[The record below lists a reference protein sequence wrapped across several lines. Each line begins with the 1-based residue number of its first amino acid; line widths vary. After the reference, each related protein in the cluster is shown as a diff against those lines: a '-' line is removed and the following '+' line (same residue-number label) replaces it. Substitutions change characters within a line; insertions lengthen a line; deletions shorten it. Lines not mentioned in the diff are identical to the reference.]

1 MEEKVD
7 NFLLLHDTLTKGNY
21 EFVTTN
27 PYTQLVSCKLSISEF
42 HRRTKA
48 AFDFKFVADNCE
60 FVLDHL
66 KNNIDP
72 EKSIKFLASIVVLG
86 DIKKRDFLMLFPT
99 LRSYYRKDDT
109 KLEND
114 GKMRTTKFHFIFD
127 FFVSF
132 SSFQILKKLLSQ
144 HACLLC
150 HTICPFIAVDASTQN
165 PIGKRFDFRQESS
178 IASETDDRKKMK
190 KSYKESVESYDDLG
204 STIIDKSIIRNPEK
218 RLNSDSFD
226 NNSPSVAKNY
236 KRMTNAKNTTVQW
249 QDAIPNGKLFTKY
262 DVDYEEIPEKESASK
277 ILDIRSIFKN

>member
-1 MEEKVD
+1 MNRLGEDAWYKMEKSSPTYSKQSAQMEEKVG

-42 HRRTKA
+42 HLRSKA

-86 DIKKRDFLMLFPT
+86 DIKKRDFLMLFPS
-99 LRSYYRKDDT
+99 LRSYYRKGDK

-127 FFVSF
+127 FSVYF
-132 SSFQILKKLLSQ
+132 S
-144 HACLLC
+144 
-150 HTICPFIAVDASTQN
+150 
-165 PIGKRFDFRQESS
+165 
-178 IASETDDRKKMK
+178 
-190 KSYKESVESYDDLG
+190 
-204 STIIDKSIIRNPEK
+204 
-218 RLNSDSFD
+218 
-226 NNSPSVAKNY
+226 
-236 KRMTNAKNTTVQW
+236 
-249 QDAIPNGKLFTKY
+249 
-262 DVDYEEIPEKESASK
+262 
-277 ILDIRSIFKN
+277 

>member
-42 HRRTKA
+42 HRRTKS

-99 LRSYYRKDDT
+99 LRSYYRKVDT

-114 GKMRTTKFHFIFD
+114 GKMQTTKSHFIFD

-132 SSFQILKKLLSQ
+132 SRVQILEKLLSDLNM
-144 HACLLC
+144 HVFSL
-150 HTICPFIAVDASTQN
+150 
-165 PIGKRFDFRQESS
+165 FR
-178 IASETDDRKKMK
+178 
-190 KSYKESVESYDDLG
+190 
-204 STIIDKSIIRNPEK
+204 
-218 RLNSDSFD
+218 SF
-226 NNSPSVAKNY
+226 PS
-236 KRMTNAKNTTVQW
+236 
-249 QDAIPNGKLFTKY
+249 
-262 DVDYEEIPEKESASK
+262 
-277 ILDIRSIFKN
+277 

>member
-42 HRRTKA
+42 HHRTKA

-99 LRSYYRKDDT
+99 LRSYYRKEEA
-109 KLEND
+109 K
-114 GKMRTTKFHFIFD
+114 RTEEGNIKSPFSRFI
-127 FFVSF
+127 
-132 SSFQILKKLLSQ
+132 
-144 HACLLC
+144 
-150 HTICPFIAVDASTQN
+150 
-165 PIGKRFDFRQESS
+165 
-178 IASETDDRKKMK
+178 M
-190 KSYKESVESYDDLG
+190 
-204 STIIDKSIIRNPEK
+204 
-218 RLNSDSFD
+218 
-226 NNSPSVAKNY
+226 
-236 KRMTNAKNTTVQW
+236 
-249 QDAIPNGKLFTKY
+249 
-262 DVDYEEIPEKESASK
+262 SK
-277 ILDIRSIFKN
+277 ILCFYHSIETLRNLLISKCPIVLRFPFLSQ